1 MQIIVGRRLTMK
13 MTNFEYIQIDSDY
26 PDTCYIEKDKDKR
39 RTLYTKLFRP
49 FCEIILGNFQFYDTK
64 T

>member
-1 MQIIVGRRLTMK
+1 MQIINGRRLTMK

-26 PDTCYIEKDKDKR
+26 PDTCYVEKDKDKR
-39 RTLYTKLFRP
+39 RTLYTQLFRP
-49 FCEIILGNFQFYDTK
+49 FCEIILGNFQFYDPK